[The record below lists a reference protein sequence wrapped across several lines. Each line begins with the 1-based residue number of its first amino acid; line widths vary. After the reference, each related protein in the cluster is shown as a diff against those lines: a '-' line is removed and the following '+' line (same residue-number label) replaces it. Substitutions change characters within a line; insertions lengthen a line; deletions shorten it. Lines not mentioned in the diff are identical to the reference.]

1 MSVAEILYSGAREG
15 DADNVRQREPCS
27 PFRDGHGKMTCGAL
41 RDRSRR
47 GRRLR
52 VHGRP
57 EDAPGRR
64 RPVFRISLLAAM
76 AKESFALTWWLGR

>member
-1 MSVAEILYSGAREG
+1 MLPFPKWARQN
-15 DADNVRQREPCS
+15 DVRRITGPKPKGQTLTRAWPS
-27 PFRDGHGKMTCGAL
+27 
-41 RDRSRR
+41 
-47 GRRLR
+47 
-52 VHGRP
+52 RP